1 MPGLLEDLTAAGLD
15 PKVAEEISKNEKV
28 APVLNTWREGGLRQ
42 SDYDRKMNLGKAE
55 LSAAQQRV
63 AEQAAALETER
74 TRMNSQFLEAQQ
86 AREASDMLNAQML
99 AKAKTASAVYGVDL
113 VKELVGDAKV
123 EPTARKESVAAAP
136 GNGNGDLNKRL
147 DDLEG
152 LFKAVPN
159 LTVELQ
165 DIALQHATLFPD
177 KPLVLKD
184 ILNKAVELRIPPTQ
198 VWDNLFGASQK
209 RTELQAEK
217 YRLEGEERARTK
229 FEQQASQKAASPFGI
244 QAPASPIFAA
254 AANKSQPVSRE
265 AGMAE
270 AVARATEAMMS
281 HKYAPNYN
289 RREA

>member
-152 LFKAVPN
+152 TTRWIEPW
-159 LTVELQ
+159 VE
-165 DIALQHATLFPD
+165 P
-177 KPLVLKD
+177 
-184 ILNKAVELRIPPTQ
+184 
-198 VWDNLFGASQK
+198 
-209 RTELQAEK
+209 
-217 YRLEGEERARTK
+217 
-229 FEQQASQKAASPFGI
+229 GI
-244 QAPASPIFAA
+244 D
-254 AANKSQPVSRE
+254 SQPDYIKE
-265 AGMAE
+265 KIAGNAGE
-270 AVARATEAMMS
+270 GQ
-281 HKYAPNYN
+281 PNQTDQQN
-289 RREA
+289 AFFP

>member
-1 MPGLLEDLTAAGLD
+1 MPFEALVKDLTEKGMDATIAAQIVSNERVATALD
-15 PKVAEEISKNEKV
+15 EQR
-28 APVLNTWREGGLRQ
+28 LNGLRQ
-42 SDYDRKMNLGKAE
+42 SEFDRKMNLGKAE
-55 LSAAQQRV
+55 LTAEKARL
-63 AEQAAALETER
+63 AEQATALETDR
-74 TRMNSQFLEAQQ
+74 TRMNSQFLESQQ
-86 AREASDMLNAQML
+86 QREAADLLNAQIL

-113 VKELVGDAKV
+113 VKELIGDAKV
-123 EPTARKESVAAAP
+123 EPTARKEPVAAAP
-136 GNGNGDLNKRL
+136 GNGDVNKRM

-165 DIALQHATLFPD
+165 DIALQHAMLFPD

-209 RTELQAEK
+209 RTEIQAEK

-229 FEQQASQKAASPFGI
+229 FEQERSKKEASPFGI
-244 QAPASPIFAA
+244 QSPASPIFAA
-254 AANKSQPVSRE
+254 AANKEHLNDRSKN
-265 AGMAE
+265 MAD
-270 AVARATEAMMS
+270 AVARATEAMS
-281 HKYAPNYN
+281 IHKYAPGFN